1 MTAITVGL
9 REAQQISGLSRA
21 SLYRLFEQKKLTPKK
36 FGRKTLIQ
44 VSELE
49 NFLTSLP
56 DAEGK

>member
-21 SLYRLFEQKKLTPKK
+21 SLYRLFNERKLTPKK

-49 NFLTSLP
+49 SFLQSLP
-56 DAEGK
+56 NAEG